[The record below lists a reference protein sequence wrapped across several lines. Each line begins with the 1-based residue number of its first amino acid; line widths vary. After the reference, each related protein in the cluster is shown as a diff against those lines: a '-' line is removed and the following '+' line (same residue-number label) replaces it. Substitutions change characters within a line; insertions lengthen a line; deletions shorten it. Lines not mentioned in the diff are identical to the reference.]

1 MRDEHRR
8 GKRTPTMFTVAK
20 VPKKAAYRQLQQ
32 HLLALGVW
40 VAAIRAAP
48 YVLKALQDAQ
58 R

>member
-1 MRDEHRR
+1 VRQRH
-8 GKRTPTMFTVAK
+8 PTMFSVAK

-32 HLLALGVW
+32 HLLALGAW